1 MNLRN
6 FRAIH
11 NILSALFIDNS
22 ETDDL
27 QLILV
32 RSLKLRN
39 GCGKSWALRSG
50 YVIRI
55 CLPEQQ
61 IVRNPG

>member
-22 ETDDL
+22 EIDDL
-27 QLILV
+27 QLILA

-39 GCGKSWALRSG
+39 GCGKELGFA
-50 YVIRI
+50 
-55 CLPEQQ
+55 
-61 IVRNPG
+61 VRLCNKNMPT